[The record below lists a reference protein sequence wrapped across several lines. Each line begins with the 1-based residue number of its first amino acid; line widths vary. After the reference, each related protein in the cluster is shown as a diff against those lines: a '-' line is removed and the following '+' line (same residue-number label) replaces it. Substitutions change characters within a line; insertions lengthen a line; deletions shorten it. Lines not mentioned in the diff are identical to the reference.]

1 MPATTPASARA
12 LTASAAGAPSAA
24 ARMILCVSRVFGFVS
39 FVSFVGFAVFRRG
52 DCGGERR

>member
-1 MPATTPASARA
+1 
-12 LTASAAGAPSAA
+12 
-24 ARMILCVSRVFGFVS
+24 MILCVSRVFGFVG

>member
-1 MPATTPASARA
+1 
-12 LTASAAGAPSAA
+12 
-24 ARMILCVSRVFGFVS
+24 MILCVSRVFGFVS